1 MFLKA
6 HNMTLK
12 QINKELS
19 NLACGFPTLCFG
31 GPVNNSM
38 FHWQAT
44 VSKSYGK
51 LCQGGVVSF
60 AINFPTGYPF
70 KNLKLTL

>member
-1 MFLKA
+1 
-6 HNMTLK
+6 MTLK

-44 VSKSYGK
+44 SLPVFFLSWPSR
-51 LCQGGVVSF
+51 
-60 AINFPTGYPF
+60 APTELNAQQEPH
-70 KNLKLTL
+70 